1 MKQYIKIVCMG
12 FCMGTVDTIPGV
24 SGGTVALLFRIY
36 QRLINAI
43 GGTLSIKTI
52 HLIRSG
58 NWQGLWH
65 HIDGSFLVSLGT
77 GIAIGIITMAHLI
90 GFVLSTY
97 PPQTWAFFFGMVLCS
112 TFLVAHTIKKW
123 SLTYIALFILAAI
136 AAWFFVQITAITTPS
151 TWWFL
156 FFCGMTAS
164 MAMILPG
171 VSGSF
176 LLLVLGQYATVLT
189 AVKELN
195 IFVLLPVALGAI
207 VGLGLFSHLL
217 KYVLAHYHD
226 RTIAMLTGLMLGST
240 WKLWPWKMNL
250 TDINSMNIRFDLSYD
265 SIVLTSFILGG
276 IVLTWA
282 LHFISNKTQA
292 L

>member
-1 MKQYIKIVCMG
+1 
-12 FCMGTVDTIPGV
+12 MGTVDTIPGV

-36 QRLINAI
+36 QQLINAI
-43 GGTLSIKTI
+43 GATLSLKTI
-52 HLIRSG
+52 HLLRKCH
-58 NWQGLWH
+58 WRALWN
-65 HIDGSFLVSLGT
+65 HIDGTFLVSLGV
-77 GIAIGIITMAHLI
+77 GIALGIITMAHII
-90 GFVLSTY
+90 GFVLTTY

-112 TFLVAHTIKKW
+112 TFLVAHNIKKW
-123 SLTYIALFILAAI
+123 SLTYIALFILATI
-136 AAWFFVQITAITTPS
+136 AAWFFVQITAITMPS

-156 FFCGMTAS
+156 LFCGMAAS

-176 LLLVLGQYATVLT
+176 LLLILGQYAVVLA

-195 IFVLLPVALGAI
+195 ILVLLPVALGAI

-240 WKLWPWKMNL
+240 WKLWPWKVNPM
-250 TDINSMNIRFDLSYD
+250 DINSMNIRFELSYD
-265 SIVLTSFILGG
+265 ALVICSFILGG
-276 IVLTWA
+276 IIITWA
-282 LHFISNKTQA
+282 LHFISNKTKE